1 MLNFSH
7 IVESILNNKQIL
19 NEMPALTP
27 SLNVWVDKGVEEI
40 VGRRG
45 SGSIKDKE
53 FTTYTKSVGDFGS
66 VYKGDRFYFDK
77 TASDIAKQ
85 MLLGT
90 KSTENLTCEDF
101 CSDSNLMYIINNTP
115 KLSKATEENK
125 YSIIEAI
132 QNISDYVCIDKQQI
146 IDRNIVRKLFNGEV
160 FVELVVRN
168 VFTQLFSVLFETN
181 ISKNLYTNLYHT
193 LNNRGQQVD
202 WENVNMSQ
210 SEEMFKKQIEY
221 FLEDILVQVS
231 KSYGLEFIRT
241 EKLVDQTAKII
252 SQARGAFISDWE
264 TKLKDYR
271 RTL

>member
-7 IVESILNNKQIL
+7 IVESVLNSKQIL

-53 FTTYTKSVGDFGS
+53 FTTYTKGIGDFGS
-66 VYKGDRFYFDK
+66 VHKGDRFYFDK
-77 TASDIAKQ
+77 TASDVAKQ
-85 MLLGT
+85 MFLGLNGI
-90 KSTENLTCEDF
+90 EGITCEDF
-101 CSDSNLMYIINNTP
+101 CSDSNLMHIINNTP

-125 YSIIEAI
+125 YTIIEAI
-132 QNISDYVCIDKQQI
+132 QNISKYVCVDKQQI
-146 IDRNIVRKLFNGEV
+146 IDRNIVRKLFNQEV
-160 FVELVVRN
+160 FVELIVRN
-168 VFTQLFSVLFETN
+168 VLTQLFTVLFETN
-181 ISKNLYTNLYHT
+181 TDKKTYTNLYHN

-202 WENVNMSQ
+202 WENVNISQ
-210 SEEMFKKQIEY
+210 SEEEFKKQIEY

-241 EKLVDQTAKII
+241 AKAIDQTAKII